1 MSYLEHFINI
11 CGYHGMDKDALSAYL
26 DYMIMCDFILSGR
39 DRHLNNIS
47 ILRDAKTL
55 KFIKPAPIYDSGRC
69 LFVQDSVPANDR
81 ELLSIKTDIFMND
94 EFKLLNL
101 VTDKSLVD
109 VTKLPERKWIEELY
123 LIDSKMDER
132 RMQLIKFSLE
142 EENAAE
148 LY

>member
-11 CGYHGMDKDALSAYL
+11 CGYHGMDKDALRAYL

-55 KFIKPAPIYDSGRC
+55 KIIKPAPIYDSGRC